1 MPDMSTF
8 LLSQLLAALAFAAG
22 LAAFQFRARPA
33 ILRSWSLCAALN
45 GAHFLL
51 LGVPGAAT
59 LAGMISVRFLIASFT
74 SDRRIM
80 VFFMILAVVGFLV
93 TYTRLVGF
101 LALASTLLGT
111 WASFQAND
119 RTVRATL
126 AVCASLWVVHNAIIG
141 SPVAT
146 LMELAFLASNAI
158 GWRRFHGRAKMESS
172 SAASVRADDG
182 PRPEGGD

>member
-1 MPDMSTF
+1 MPTF
-8 LLSQLLAALAFAAG
+8 LLSQMLAALAFAAG

-33 ILRSWSLCAALN
+33 ILRCWSVCAALN
-45 GAHFLL
+45 SAHFLL

-59 LAGMISVRFLIASFT
+59 LAAMISVRFLIATFT

-80 VFFMILAVVGFLV
+80 VFFMILAVAGFLA
-93 TYTRLVGF
+93 TFTRPVGF

-111 WASFQAND
+111 WASFQPND

-126 AVCASLWVVHNAIIG
+126 AICASLWVVHNAIIG

-146 LMELAFLASNAI
+146 VMEVSFLASNAI
-158 GWRRFHGRAKMESS
+158 GWRRFHGRAKM
-172 SAASVRADDG
+172 AAAPLRTVQTDDEP
-182 PRPEGGD
+182 PRQVSD

>member
-1 MPDMSTF
+1 
-8 LLSQLLAALAFAAG
+8 
-22 LAAFQFRARPA
+22 
-33 ILRSWSLCAALN
+33 
-45 GAHFLL
+45 
-51 LGVPGAAT
+51 
-59 LAGMISVRFLIASFT
+59 
-74 SDRRIM
+74 M
-80 VFFMILAVVGFLV
+80 VFFMVLAVVGFLA
-93 TYTRLVGF
+93 TFTRPVGF

-146 LMELAFLASNAI
+146 MMELAFLASNAI
-158 GWRRFHGRAKMESS
+158 GWRRFHGSAKMGPSPAV
-172 SAASVRADDG
+172 SARTHDG

>member
-1 MPDMSTF
+1 MSPF
-8 LLSQLLAALAFAAG
+8 LLSQILAALAFAAG
-22 LAAFQFRARPA
+22 LAAFQFRARPS

-59 LAGMISVRFLIASFT
+59 LAAMISVRFLIASFT

-80 VFFMILAVVGFLV
+80 AFFMILAVAGFLA
-93 TYTRLVGF
+93 TFTRPVGF

-111 WASFQAND
+111 WASFQPND

-146 LMELAFLASNAI
+146 VMELSFLASNAI
-158 GWRRFHGRAKMESS
+158 GWRRFHGRAKM
-172 SAASVRADDG
+172 AAAPLRTVRTDDE
-182 PRPEGGD
+182 PEQHDGD

>member
-1 MPDMSTF
+1 MSTF

-59 LAGMISVRFLIASFT
+59 LAGMISVRFLIASYT
-74 SDRRIM
+74 SDRRVM
-80 VFFMILAVVGFLV
+80 VFFMILAVVGFV
-93 TYTRLVGF
+93 ATFTRPVGY

-111 WASFQAND
+111 WASFQPND

-126 AVCASLWVVHNAIIG
+126 AVCASLWVVHNAIVG

-146 LMELAFLASNAI
+146 VMELSFLASNAI
-158 GWRRFHGRAKMESS
+158 GWRRFHGRAKMD
-172 SAASVRADDG
+172 ASPLPGVRTGDG
-182 PRPEGGD
+182 SRPEGGD

>member
-1 MPDMSTF
+1 MSTF
-8 LLSQLLAALAFAAG
+8 LLSQFLAALAFAAG

-59 LAGMISVRFLIASFT
+59 LAAMISVRFLVASFT

-80 VFFMILAVVGFLV
+80 VFFMILAVAGFIA
-93 TYTRLVGF
+93 TFTRPVGF

-111 WASFQAND
+111 WASFQLND
-119 RTVRATL
+119 RTVRVTL
-126 AVCASLWVVHNAIIG
+126 AICASLWVVHNAIIG

-146 LMELAFLASNAI
+146 VMELAFLASNAI
-158 GWRRFHGRAKMESS
+158 GWRRFHGRAKMV
-172 SAASVRADDG
+172 APPLQCVPTDDG
-182 PRPEGGD
+182 HGPEDRN

>member
-1 MPDMSTF
+1 MSSF

-33 ILRSWSLCAALN
+33 VLRSWSLCAALN
-45 GAHFLL
+45 SVHFLL

-59 LAGMISVRFLIASFT
+59 LAAMISVRFLIASFT

-80 VFFMILAVVGFLV
+80 VFFMILAVA
-93 TYTRLVGF
+93 GF
-101 LALASTLLGT
+101 LATFTRPVGILALVATLLGT
-111 WASFQAND
+111 WASFQPND
-119 RTVRATL
+119 RTVRASL
-126 AVCASLWVVHNAIIG
+126 AICASLWVVHNAIIG

-158 GWRRFHGRAKMESS
+158 GWRRFHGRATMAQAPLQ
-172 SAASVRADDG
+172 SARTCDD
-182 PRPEGGD
+182 PERHDRD

>member
-1 MPDMSTF
+1 MSTF
-8 LLSQLLAALAFAAG
+8 LLSQLLVALAFAAG

-59 LAGMISVRFLIASFT
+59 LAAMISVRFLVASFT
-74 SDRRIM
+74 RDRRVM
-80 VFFMILAVVGFLV
+80 VFFMILSATGFLA
-93 TYTRLVGF
+93 TYTRPVGL
-101 LALASTLLGT
+101 LALAATLLGT
-111 WASFQAND
+111 WASFQPND

-126 AVCASLWVVHNAIIG
+126 AICASLWVLHNAIVG

-146 LMELAFLASNAI
+146 VMELAFLASNAI
-158 GWRRFHGRAKMESS
+158 GWRRFHGRAKMDASPV
-172 SAASVRADDG
+172 ASVRTDDG
-182 PRPEGGD
+182 PRPAGGD

>member
-1 MPDMSTF
+1 MSTF
-8 LLSQLLAALAFAAG
+8 LLSQILAALAFAAG
-22 LAAFQFRARPA
+22 LAAFQFRARPV

-59 LAGMISVRFLIASFT
+59 LAAMISVRFLIASFT

-80 VFFMILAVVGFLV
+80 VFFMILAVAGFLA
-93 TYTRLVGF
+93 TFTRPVGF

-111 WASFQAND
+111 WASFQPND

-126 AVCASLWVVHNAIIG
+126 AICASLWVVHNAIIG

-146 LMELAFLASNAI
+146 VMELAFLASNAI
-158 GWRRFHGRAKMESS
+158 GWRRFHGRAKM
-172 SAASVRADDG
+172 AADPLRTVHSHDEPERHDG
-182 PRPEGGD
+182 N

>member
-1 MPDMSTF
+1 MSTF

-59 LAGMISVRFLIASFT
+59 LAAMISVRFLIASFT

-80 VFFMILAVVGFLV
+80 VFFMVLAAAGFLA
-93 TYTRLVGF
+93 TFTRPGGF
-101 LALASTLLGT
+101 LALAATLLGT
-111 WASFQAND
+111 WASFQPND

-126 AVCASLWVVHNAIIG
+126 AVCASLWVVHNAIVG

-146 LMELAFLASNAI
+146 VMELAFLASNAI
-158 GWRRFHGRAKMESS
+158 GWRRFHGRAKMDTPPL
-172 SAASVRADDG
+172 ASVRTHDG
-182 PRPEGGD
+182 SRPEGGD

>member
-1 MPDMSTF
+1 MSTF

-80 VFFMILAVVGFLV
+80 VFFMVLAVAGFLA
-93 TYTRLVGF
+93 TFTRPVGF

-111 WASFQAND
+111 WASFQPND

-126 AVCASLWVVHNAIIG
+126 AVCASLWVVHNAIVG

-146 LMELAFLASNAI
+146 VMELAFLASNAI
-158 GWRRFHGRAKMESS
+158 GWRRFHGRAKMVASP
-172 SAASVRADDG
+172 AASVRTDDG

>member
-1 MPDMSTF
+1 MSTF
-8 LLSQLLAALAFAAG
+8 ILSQLLAALAFAAG

-33 ILRSWSLCAALN
+33 ILRCWSLCAALN
-45 GAHFLL
+45 GVHFLL

-59 LAGMISVRFLIASFT
+59 LAAMISVRFLIASFT

-80 VFFMILAVVGFLV
+80 VFFMILAVVGFLA
-93 TYTRLVGF
+93 TFTRPVGF

-111 WASFQAND
+111 WASFQPSD

-126 AVCASLWVVHNAIIG
+126 AICASLWVVHNAIIG

-146 LMELAFLASNAI
+146 LMELAFLASNAV
-158 GWRRFHGRAKMESS
+158 GWRRFHGRAKMVGSPPQT
-172 SAASVRADDG
+172 VRTDDG
-182 PRPEGGD
+182 SSPEDRD